1 MRVLRRRAAAMS
13 PREKHLVILLAL
25 GIITLAFYFIPTFI
39 FVTLIIAVCCIVF
52 YYLSG
57 EPLPARLGLNPRP
70 GVNLLSVLRR
80 WLWGWGVTGVSVAA
94 RGRTKSGRNKTEL
107 RDAEGDFRE
116 RIVETG
122 IYRRETLA
130 SDSFLFSPRDF
141 LMGSY
146 IGKPE
151 SPIAGSVRPRAG
163 RNPREQLREK
173 LSRPNHAV
181 YSPNRRLSFAGEPL
195 GTAGRFTI
203 TPQRHYPLQQQGASS
218 VGVLP
223 PVQWDLGFRKKNILS
238 PRNSPAILSPVTVKI
253 ARPDH
258 HHHSSPSLDHLSCAG
273 LPRAPVDPCSRESV
287 LKVLKESR
295 KREVED
301 EDKSFTTEQKSKR
314 RRNDS
319 GGSAHSAF
327 EPLLPN
333 GTPSQLVPKPGNL
346 KRGIASLAEDSIMK
360 RSRTSSISS
369 GSGAHAPRGTP
380 GTRRNPI
387 QSSYSSSL
395 GLSQWKKRSAPS
407 SPLSSPGSSRSETPE
422 GASKRPREDDGL
434 SPSSASSVRSDQ
446 AASDN
451 PPVTSKLTPV
461 PKVPVTTST
470 DSAGSGGKRKRKIQL
485 VSSHRDDHISLPPPP
500 ELGYTITV
508 KDLDEEKR
516 AALSKIQKVLETPAP
531 EPEKSAS
538 PPAAMTTQ
546 LGTSY
551 SSTSTTT
558 LSSLLAAPLPTAS
571 SSAIPVINLDP
582 SPGSSVST
590 TPAAPNPLLEA
601 LKMKISIPSSATC
614 AASTTPVQSSGL
626 TLKVS
631 TPVVTPQL
639 PPASQSH
646 SSSAGVAQPS
656 AFTHVLG
663 QVSKAS
669 SGTTPVTGTGLF
681 GLASQISSPT
691 ASYTAT
697 ATAPASSSASVG
709 NTNPLLASGFKPIF
723 SVTTTSTPAATSATE
738 SKPPAQ
744 NFKPIF
750 GAATAG
756 SGFGPPPPYTTTN
769 PASTVSLSGGS
780 SMFGST
786 SSTIVTPSGF
796 PGMTNVPTCT
806 ASTSS
811 IPTTQPAGQPAVKSL
826 FGNWSAP
833 STTSTSSESV
843 QAPNTGSTFQFGTAT
858 TTTAAAPAAANTTTS
873 SNGAFAFGATQP
885 DPQAA
890 NQKVFSFGQAAP
902 SQNTTT
908 ASFGGFAMTNTAA
921 TTAAATTQS
930 NFAFGKP
937 SFQATAAQSTF
948 GASTAAQSTF
958 GSSAATAAQSTFG
971 SSAATAAQSTFGSSA
986 ATAAQST
993 FGSSAATAAQST
1005 FGSSA
1010 ATAAQSTFGSSAATA
1025 AQSTFGSSAAT
1036 AAQSTFGSSAATAAQ
1051 STFGSSAATAAQS
1064 TFGSAAAAQST
1075 FGSAAA
1081 AQSTFGSA
1089 AAAQSTFGSAAAAQ
1103 STFGSAAAAQSTFGS
1118 AAAAQSTFGSS
1129 AAAPKQFSFGGSGAA
1144 SSTPSNTA
1152 PPPFPFGSAA
1162 VTTATSFGTP
1172 AKPAFGA
1179 SATGFAFGSTTAPSA
1194 APSGFGA
1201 ATQTQS
1207 SSAGFTFGSAAPQQ
1221 APSGPAQPAPGGFN
1235 FGAGMPCPQ
1244 FGTPAPNNP
1253 APQMGSFNFG
1263 AAATDKP
1270 AFGTSTPSFGQSAA
1284 AAGPIP
1290 FGSPG
1295 TPVQNFN
1302 AVPFGSPATPSFS
1315 IGAGSKP
1322 SGARQ
1327 RLQARR
1333 QHNRKK

>member
-13 PREKHLVILLAL
+13 PREKHLAVLSAL
-25 GIITLAFYFIPTFI
+25 GIVSLALYYIPTFLCA
-39 FVTLIIAVCCIVF
+39 TLILVVCCIVC
-52 YYLSG
+52 YYHSG
-57 EPLPARLGLNPRP
+57 EPLPARLGLNPRA
-70 GVNLLSVLRR
+70 GVKVPAVLRR

-94 RGRTKSGRNKTEL
+94 QGRRKSGRNKNEVPE
-107 RDAEGDFRE
+107 AEGHFRG
-116 RIVETG
+116 RLVETG

-151 SPIAGSVRPRAG
+151 SPTADSGRPRAG

-181 YSPNRRLSFAGEPL
+181 YTPNRRLSFAGEPP
-195 GTAGRFTI
+195 GTVGRFTI
-203 TPQRHYPLQQQGASS
+203 TPQRHYPLQQPGLSS

-223 PVQWDLGFRKKNILS
+223 PVKWDGFMKKNIRS
-238 PRNSPAILSPVTVKI
+238 PRNSPGVLSPVTVKI
-253 ARPDH
+253 ARPDN
-258 HHHSSPSLDHLSCAG
+258 HSSPGLDHLSCAG

-301 EDKSFTTEQKSKR
+301 EDRSFASEQKSKR

-333 GTPSQLVPKPGNL
+333 GMPSQLVPKPGNL
-346 KRGIASLAEDSIMK
+346 KRGMTSLAEDSIMK

-369 GSGAHAPRGTP
+369 GSGVHAPRGTP

-407 SPLSSPGSSRSETPE
+407 SPLSSPGSSRSQTPE
-422 GASKRPREDDGL
+422 GASKRAREDDGQ

-446 AASDN
+446 TASDKD
-451 PPVTSKLTPV
+451 PVTSKLTPV
-461 PKVPVTTST
+461 PRVPVTTSI
-470 DSAGSGGKRKRKIQL
+470 DSTGSGGKRKRKIQL

-500 ELGYTITV
+500 ELGYPITV
-508 KDLDEEKR
+508 KDLDEEKK

-531 EPEKSAS
+531 EPEKSVSLLATTS
-538 PPAAMTTQ
+538 TQPA
-546 LGTSY
+546 
-551 SSTSTTT
+551 SSTSSTTTTT

-590 TPAAPNPLLEA
+590 APAASNPLLEA
-601 LKMKISIPSSATC
+601 LKMKSSIPASSTSAANTTTVS
-614 AASTTPVQSSGL
+614 ASTTPVQSSGL
-626 TLKVS
+626 TLKIS
-631 TPVVTPQL
+631 TSVVAPQL
-639 PPASQSH
+639 PPASQSQ
-646 SSSAGVAQPS
+646 SSSAGVEQPS
-656 AFTHVLG
+656 AFTQVLG
-663 QVSKAS
+663 QLSKAS
-669 SGTTPVTGTGLF
+669 SSTPPVAGTGVF
-681 GLASQISSPT
+681 GPSSQISTPT
-691 ASYTAT
+691 ASSASNPVT
-697 ATAPASSSASVG
+697 ATAPASSSGSVS
-709 NTNPLLASGFKPIF
+709 NTNPLLTSGFKPIF
-723 SVTTTSTPAATSATE
+723 SVTTTTSSATSAPD
-738 SKPPAQ
+738 SRPPAQ

-750 GAATAG
+750 GAAGA
-756 SGFGPPPPYTTTN
+756 GFGPPPPYTTSN
-769 PASTVSLSGGS
+769 PASTVCSSSAS

-786 SSTIVTPSGF
+786 SSTTVTPSVF
-796 PGMTNVPTCT
+796 PGMTNTPTGT
-806 ASTSS
+806 ASTTS
-811 IPTTQPAGQPAVKSL
+811 ITSTQSAAQPAVKSL

-833 STTSTSSESV
+833 STTSTISASA
-843 QAPNTGSTFQFGTAT
+843 QAPNTGSTFQFGTGT
-858 TTTAAAPAAANTTTS
+858 TTTAAAVAPTAATTTS
-873 SNGAFAFGATQP
+873 SNSTFAFGATQP

-890 NQKVFSFGQAAP
+890 NQKVFAFGHAAP

-908 ASFGGFAMTNTAA
+908 ASFGGFAMANAA
-921 TTAAATTQS
+921 STTAAATTQS
-930 NFAFGKP
+930 TFTFGKS
-937 SFQATAAQSTF
+937 SFQTPAAQSN
-948 GASTAAQSTF
+948 F
-958 GSSAATAAQSTFG
+958 GSSA
-971 SSAATAAQSTFGSSA
+971 
-986 ATAAQST
+986 
-993 FGSSAATAAQST
+993 
-1005 FGSSA
+1005 
-1010 ATAAQSTFGSSAATA
+1010 
-1025 AQSTFGSSAAT
+1025 
-1036 AAQSTFGSSAATAAQ
+1036 
-1051 STFGSSAATAAQS
+1051 
-1064 TFGSAAAAQST
+1064 
-1075 FGSAAA
+1075 
-1081 AQSTFGSA
+1081 
-1089 AAAQSTFGSAAAAQ
+1089 
-1103 STFGSAAAAQSTFGS
+1103 

-1129 AAAPKQFSFGGSGAA
+1129 AAAAAQSTFGSSAAAAAQSTFGSSTAAQSTFGSSTAAQSTFGSSAVTAAQSTFGSSTAAQSTFGSSVATAKPFTFGGSGGA
-1144 SSTPSNTA
+1144 SSTPASNSA
-1152 PPPFPFGSAA
+1152 PPPFPFGLAA
-1162 VTTATSFGTP
+1162 VTTATGFGTP

-1179 SATGFAFGSTTAPSA
+1179 SSAGFAFGGTTGPTAAPSA
-1194 APSGFGA
+1194 APSFGA

-1207 SSAGFTFGSAAPQQ
+1207 SSSATFTFGSAAPQQ
-1221 APSGPAQPAPGGFN
+1221 VPSGPAPPAPSGFN

-1244 FGTPAPNNP
+1244 FGTPVANNP

-1295 TPVQNFN
+1295 TPAQGFN